1 MFQEYHEGGD
11 FLFKNPNQLNGAERE
26 FLEFALWRINK
37 NRFPTKLDEELI
49 KMRDNND
56 IEYYRVPLAR
66 GSEDSIAST
75 SGLLATLRA
84 KLNYLN
90 PKKAF

>member
-1 MFQEYHEGGD
+1 
-11 FLFKNPNQLNGAERE
+11 
-26 FLEFALWRINK
+26 
-37 NRFPTKLDEELI
+37 
-49 KMRDNND
+49 MRDNND
-56 IEYYRVPLAR
+56 VEYYRVPLAR

-90 PKKAF
+90 PKKAFQVAREKMEGIFNADDSVEQQQKSEILYKMTNMFD